1 MNLKLSA
8 QVREKNEKLA
18 SGILPA
24 VIYGNKLETESLK
37 LNYNEFFKV
46 FTEAG
51 ESNLINLSIDGKEN
65 IPVLVK
71 AIQKHPVKEHLLHV
85 DLFRV
90 NMEEKVKVL
99 IPLEFINEEDSKA
112 LKDLGGVFIS
122 SITELNAECLPK
134 DLVDH
139 IKVDIS
145 VLNELGDSIYLNDLV
160 LPSGIELAHESN
172 DLVCMAEAPKK
183 MAEPVISTEEEGEEG
198 EEAKEGEKTAE
209 DSKGEAKEEEKKD

>member
-1 MNLKLSA
+1 MNIKLSA

-18 SGILPA
+18 SGVLPA
-24 VIYGNKLETESLK
+24 VIYGYKLETESLK
-37 LNYNEFFKV
+37 LNYNEFLKV
-46 FTEAG
+46 FIEAG
-51 ESNLINLSIDGKEN
+51 ETNLINLSIDGKEN

-90 NMEEKVKVL
+90 NMEEVVKVS
-99 IPLEFINEEDSKA
+99 IPLEFINEENSKA

-145 VLNELGDSIYLNDLV
+145 VLNELGDFINLNDLV
-160 LPSGIELAHESN
+160 LPSGIKLAHESN

-183 MAEPVISTEEEGEEG
+183 MAEPVVSTDEVVEKAKEEGEG
-198 EEAKEGEKTAE
+198 AEASKE
-209 DSKGEAKEEEKKD
+209 EAKEEEKRD